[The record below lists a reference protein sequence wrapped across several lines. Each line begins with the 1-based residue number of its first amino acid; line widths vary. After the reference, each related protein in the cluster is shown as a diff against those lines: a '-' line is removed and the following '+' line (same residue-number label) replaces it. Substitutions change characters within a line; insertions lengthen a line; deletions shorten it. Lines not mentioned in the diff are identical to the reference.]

1 MENQV
6 MKTQQ
11 DVEKGATMLEYA
23 LMAALIAIVCIAA
36 VTLLGQ
42 QACRAFSG
50 SASGINT
57 ATLN

>member
-1 MENQV
+1 MENEI
-6 MKTQQ
+6 KKNEC
-11 DVEKGATMLEYA
+11 EKGATMLEYA

-50 SASGINT
+50 SASAIQSGNS
-57 ATLN
+57 AN